1 MSASRPTALLTAIG
15 VWLAVITAHLMVLTV
30 AALRHR
36 PRIPPPGP
44 ARRRFALL
52 IPAHNEEAV
61 IGRLLESVRR
71 LDYPADR
78 VEVYVVADNCSD
90 DTAGRARALGAAVY
104 ERSDCFPQGKGAA
117 LRWLVEQIQ
126 PVLESQAFVVLDADS
141 VVDAN
146 LLRAMD
152 ARLEAGSRVVQA
164 HYSVLNAEE
173 SPVAALRYAAL
184 AAVHYLRPLGRS
196 ALGLSCGLK
205 GNGLCLAGPVLRR
218 FGWSWDGLAEDAQL
232 HLTLVREGI
241 RVDFAP
247 ETAVRADMPVT
258 FTQATS
264 QNVRWERGRL
274 QLLRQVP
281 ALLGHGLARR
291 DPLALDASVEQ
302 LIPPLSVPFVVGG
315 LCLVA
320 AVLARSALLGS
331 LAAASLV
338 GQVLYV
344 LAALALVRAPR
355 RIYRALCYAP
365 IYIVWKLW
373 IYIRAIFGWRSAGWI
388 RTARVVRSSG
398 A

>member
-104 ERSDCFPQGKGAA
+104 ERSDCLPQGKGAA

-126 PVLESQAFVVLDADS
+126 PVLESHEAFVVLDADS

-218 FGWSWDGLAEDAQL
+218 FGWSWGGLAEDAQL

-281 ALLGHGLARR
+281 ALLGH
-291 DPLALDASVEQ
+291 
-302 LIPPLSVPFVVGG
+302 G

-388 RTARVVRSSG
+388 RTVRVVRSSG